1 MRLVALT
8 LLTWSLLVSLATAQN
23 DDRWLIVPS
32 SSGADTTWVEPAI
45 SSAHAAL
52 VDVGV
57 DAWSPKRAAAAFE
70 ERVSAPS
77 ATLTKRKLG
86 RWMSLSN
93 DAVDDLAEGRH
104 RKALD
109 KLDAAQAISREAIEE
124 LNREPERARRVF
136 DTCLYMVRAVLATES
151 EARARAIARECRQL
165 VPRAEPSPYM
175 HPPAVTELLGQIDAL
190 QAKQTGELRVESTPS
205 GCAARVNGV
214 LLGETPTSIGGLF
227 PAGYRVQ
234 VECGSER
241 RGRVHVV
248 TVGAG
253 ATRRQI
259 DARFDEAIASRP
271 KLSLKYENAA
281 KERQH
286 RVADAGRVADGV
298 GSRFAVLV
306 SMPTAATMELE
317 LVEVGAR
324 PSPSPSGLAR
334 VPVSG
339 GRPSESHLALAARA
353 LVERRCVDFTPP
365 EPAALPCA
373 SSEAVAA
380 DTPAPKDDR
389 PLGRRPRGQ
398 FIAGLTL
405 AGVGVAGL
413 ATGYALLVPRSN
425 AALDWV
431 SEVDAGGQ
439 DTSAQQK
446 WFDLRGAI
454 IASGS
459 VGSAALVTAMPLAL
473 PERDKT
479 PWWAWVSGGVGLGL
493 AGFSIAWGVT
503 AEAAPSSSCSANNLD
518 SAEVRSCVNREKQ
531 TSVALLTG
539 LTSAPLI
546 TMPLVYLFRPSRSKL
561 EPQVEVGR
569 SGGYFGLRG
578 RF

>member
-1 MRLVALT
+1 MRLLALT
-8 LLTWSLLVSLATAQN
+8 LLTWSLLLSLATAQN
-23 DDRWLIVPS
+23 DDRWLVVPS
-32 SSGADTTWVEPAI
+32 SSGADAAWVEPTTR
-45 SSAHAAL
+45 SLRAAL
-52 VDVGV
+52 VNAGV
-57 DAWSPKRAAAAFE
+57 DAWSPQQAAAAFE
-70 ERVSAPS
+70 EEVSAPS
-77 ATLTKRKLG
+77 AALSKRKLG

-93 DAVDDLAEGRH
+93 GAVDDLAEGDN
-104 RKALD
+104 RKALQ

-151 EARARAIARECRQL
+151 ESRARAIARECRQL

-175 HPPAVTELLGQIDAL
+175 HPPAVTDLLDQIDAL

-214 LLGETPTSIGGLF
+214 LLGETPTTIGGLF
-227 PAGYRVQ
+227 PGDYRVQ
-234 VECGSER
+234 VECGPEA

-253 ATRRQI
+253 SARRQI

-271 KLSLKYENAA
+271 RLSLNYENVT
-281 KERQH
+281 KERQYG
-286 RVADAGRVADGV
+286 VADAGRIGDGV
-298 GSRFAVLV
+298 GSRSVVLV
-306 SMPTAATMELE
+306 SISAAGSMELE
-317 LVEVGAR
+317 LVDVGATTA
-324 PSPSPSGLAR
+324 SSPSGLAR

-339 GRPSESHLALAARA
+339 GRPSEPHLALAARA
-353 LVERRCVDFTPP
+353 LAERRCVDFTPA
-365 EPAALPCA
+365 EPVALPCA
-373 SSEAVAA
+373 SGETVAA
-380 DTPAPKDDR
+380 DTPPPKDDR
-389 PLGRRPRGQ
+389 PAGRRPRGQ

-405 AGVGVAGL
+405 VGVGVAGL
-413 ATGYALLVPRSN
+413 ATGYALLAPRSN

-431 SEVDAGGQ
+431 TEVDSGGV
-439 DTSAQQK
+439 DTSAQQQ

-454 IASGS
+454 IASAS

-503 AEAAPSSSCSANNLD
+503 AEAAPSSSCSANNLN
-518 SAEVRSCVNREKQ
+518 STEVRSCVNREKQ

-546 TMPLVYLFRPSRSKL
+546 TMPLVYLLRPSRSKL
-561 EPQVEVGR
+561 EPQVEVSR

>member
-1 MRLVALT
+1 MRLLALT
-8 LLTWSLLVSLATAQN
+8 LLTWSMLVSLATAQD

-32 SSGADTTWVEPAI
+32 SSGADTAWVEPAI
-45 SSAHAAL
+45 GRAHAAL
-52 VDVGV
+52 VNAGV
-57 DAWSPKRAAAAFE
+57 DVWSPQQAAAAFE
-70 ERVSAPS
+70 EEVSAPS
-77 ATLTKRKLG
+77 ATLGKRKLG

-93 DAVDDLAEGRH
+93 GAVDDLAEGDN
-104 RKALD
+104 RKALE

-151 EARARAIARECRQL
+151 ESRARAIARECRQL
-165 VPRAEPSPYM
+165 VPRAEASPYM
-175 HPPAVTELLGQIDAL
+175 HPPAVTNLLDQIDAL

-214 LLGETPTSIGGLF
+214 LLGETPTAIGGLF
-227 PAGYRVQ
+227 AGDYRVQ
-234 VECGSER
+234 VECGPEA
-241 RGRVHVV
+241 RGRVHIV

-253 ATRRQI
+253 TARRQI
-259 DARFDEAIASRP
+259 DARLDEAIASRP
-271 KLSLKYENAA
+271 RLSLNYENAA

-286 RVADAGRVADGV
+286 RVADAGQVGAGL
-298 GSRFAVLV
+298 GSRFVVLV
-306 SMPTAATMELE
+306 SMPTAGSMELE
-317 LVEVGAR
+317 LVPVDAT

-339 GRPSESHLALAARA
+339 GRPSEPHLALAARA
-353 LVERRCVDFTPP
+353 LTERRCVDFTPA
-365 EPAALPCA
+365 EPVALPCA
-373 SSEAVAA
+373 SGEAVAA
-380 DTPAPKDDR
+380 GTPAPTDYR
-389 PLGRRPRGQ
+389 PAGRRPRGQ

-413 ATGYALLVPRSN
+413 ATGYALLAPRSN

-431 SEVDAGGQ
+431 NEVDAGGV

-446 WFDLRGAI
+446 WFNLRGAI
-454 IASGS
+454 IASAS

-503 AEAAPSSSCSANNLD
+503 AEAAPSCSANSLN
-518 SAEVRSCVNREKQ
+518 STEVRSCVNREKQ

-546 TMPLVYLFRPSRSKL
+546 TMPLVYLLRPSRAKL

>member
-1 MRLVALT
+1 MRILALT

-23 DDRWLIVPS
+23 EDRWLVVPS
-32 SSGADTTWVEPAI
+32 SSGADTAWVEPAI

-52 VDVGV
+52 VNAGV
-57 DAWSPKRAAAAFE
+57 DVWSSKQAAAAFE
-70 ERVSAPS
+70 EEVSAPA
-77 ATLTKRKLG
+77 ATLGKRKLG

-93 DAVDDLAEGRH
+93 GAVDDLAEGDN
-104 RKALD
+104 RKALE

-151 EARARAIARECRQL
+151 ESRARAIARECRQL

-175 HPPAVTELLGQIDAL
+175 HPPAVTDLLGQIDAL
-190 QAKQTGELRVESTPS
+190 QARQTGELRVESTPS

-214 LLGETPTSIGGLF
+214 LLGETPTAIGGLF
-227 PAGYRVQ
+227 PGDYRVQ
-234 VECGSER
+234 VECGPET

-253 ATRRQI
+253 TTRRQI
-259 DARFDEAIASRP
+259 DPRFDEAIESRP
-271 KLSLKYENAA
+271 RLSLKYENAA
-281 KERQH
+281 NERQH
-286 RVADAGRVADGV
+286 RVADAGRVGDGV

-306 SMPTAATMELE
+306 SRPAAGSMELE
-317 LVEVGAR
+317 LVEVGAK
-324 PSPSPSGLAR
+324 PSLSPSGLAR

-339 GRPSESHLALAARA
+339 GRPSESQLALAARA
-353 LVERRCVDFTPP
+353 LTEHRCVDFTQP

-373 SSEAVAA
+373 SGETVAA
-380 DTPAPKDDR
+380 DTPAPTDDR
-389 PLGRRPRGQ
+389 PAGRRPRGQ

-413 ATGYALLVPRSN
+413 VTAYALLAPRSN

-431 SEVDAGGQ
+431 NEVDAGRQ

-454 IASGS
+454 IASAS

-503 AEAAPSSSCSANNLD
+503 AEAAPSCSANNLD
-518 SAEVRSCVNREKQ
+518 STEVRSCVNREKQ
-531 TSVALLTG
+531 TSVAVLTG

-546 TMPLVYLFRPSRSKL
+546 TMPLVYLLRPSQAKL